1 MLLSKRTLIHRSDIY
16 KDFWVEQEYVSAKM
30 NFLPS
35 RYEEIY
41 NEDTQIMFGLNP
53 QQMDIALNTK
63 DIRND

>member
-1 MLLSKRTLIHRSDIY
+1 MY
-16 KDFWVEQEYVSAKM
+16 KDFWIEQEYISAKM

-35 RYEEIY
+35 RDEEIY
-41 NEDTQIMFGLNP
+41 NNDTQIMFGLNP

>member
-1 MLLSKRTLIHRSDIY
+1 MLLSKRTLNHRSDIY

-35 RYEEIY
+35 RDEEIY
-41 NEDTQIMFGLNP
+41 NNDTQIMFGLNP

-63 DIRND
+63 DIRQ

>member
-1 MLLSKRTLIHRSDIY
+1 MLLSKRTLNHRSDIY

-35 RYEEIY
+35 RDEEIY
-41 NEDTQIMFGLNP
+41 NNDTQIMFGLNP

-63 DIRND
+63 DIRI

>member
-16 KDFWVEQEYVSAKM
+16 KDFWVEQEYISAKM

-35 RYEEIY
+35 RDEEIY
-41 NEDTQIMFGLNP
+41 NNDTQIMFGLNP

-63 DIRND
+63 DIRQ

>member
-1 MLLSKRTLIHRSDIY
+1 MLLSARTLHHRSDIY
-16 KDFWVEQEYVSAKM
+16 KDFWVEQEYISAKM
-30 NFLPS
+30 DFLPS
-35 RYEEIY
+35 RDEEIY

>member
-35 RYEEIY
+35 RDEEIY
-41 NEDTQIMFGLNP
+41 NDDTQIMFGLNP
-53 QQMDIALNTK
+53 QQIDVALNTK
-63 DIRND
+63 DIRQ

>member
-35 RYEEIY
+35 RDEEIY
-41 NEDTQIMFGLNP
+41 NNDTQIMFRLNP

-63 DIRND
+63 DIRQ

>member
-35 RYEEIY
+35 RDEEIY
-41 NEDTQIMFGLNP
+41 NNDTQIMFGLNP

-63 DIRND
+63 DIRQ

>member
-1 MLLSKRTLIHRSDIY
+1 MY

-35 RYEEIY
+35 RDEEIY
-41 NEDTQIMFGLNP
+41 NNDTQIMFGLNP

-63 DIRND
+63 DIRQ

>member
-35 RYEEIY
+35 RDEEIY
-41 NEDTQIMFGLNP
+41 NDDTQIMFGLNP

>member
-35 RYEEIY
+35 RDEEIY
-41 NEDTQIMFGLNP
+41 NNDTQIMFGLNP